1 MTTHT
6 EIVDLGTVAERK
18 LVRIPGDFSS
28 AVTVIVALRVEQWEP
43 DTGTTLRWWL
53 ADSVDDKTW
62 AFVEDTDGGFSGT
75 IGNVEL
81 DARLVGQAR
90 RFVVPIAPALAI
102 SVRPEVN
109 EVIAGTDKGQFE
121 GVVATVFW
129 RAVQ

>member
-1 MTTHT
+1 VTTHT
-6 EIVDLGTVAERK
+6 ETVDLGTVTDQK
-18 LVRIPGDFSS
+18 FVRIPGDFSS
-28 AVTVIVALRVEQWEP
+28 AVTIIVALRAEKWEP
-43 DTGTTLRWWL
+43 TAGATLRWWL

-62 AFVEDTDGGFSGT
+62 SFLEDTNGEFSGR

-109 EVIAGTDKGQFE
+109 KVIAGTDKGQFE
-121 GVVATVFW
+121 DVTATVFW